1 MLINKTAEERKR
13 FSQLCAD
20 TGPAREAMKKAT
32 LVKPVVVEIPFAE
45 LEAAPAP
52 EGPRCCRLHPDGR
65 PCELPAMEGYK
76 ECLRHF
82 RWHALSLSVR
92 SMPFP
97 EDGLSLQETLANA
110 VDLVMSQQI
119 TADEARAVAELCR
132 VMEKNLGRCERELC
146 EIARR
151 GFK

>member
-1 MLINKTAEERKR
+1 MITTKSAEERQR
-13 FSQLCAD
+13 FWDLLAELK
-20 TGPAREAMKKAT
+20 PAREAMKKAT
-32 LVKPVVVEIPFAE
+32 LVKAQVVDIPFAKFE
-45 LEAAPAP
+45 PPP
-52 EGPRCCRLHPDGR
+52 EVRRCRRLRSDGR

-92 SMPFP
+92 ALPFP

-132 VMEKNLGRCERELC
+132 VMEKNLGRCERELG

-151 GFK
+151 GLK